1 MDPLAHTLVGAALA
15 RTRLA
20 RGVPYA
26 TTTLVAAANLPD
38 VDVLANVFG
47 SDAALAF
54 RRGPTHGP
62 LGWLLLPPLLVAI
75 VALATRHRRARSG
88 SPLPTAT
95 LLSLAY
101 LGALTHPLLDLLNV
115 YGVRLLSPFSNRW
128 YYGDALFIVD
138 PWFWLILG
146 CAVFLV
152 REPTRRALAL
162 WSAAA
167 AGATYLLFTQPTPPW
182 SRTLWSASLPAAIA
196 FRLARR
202 DALRRRREA
211 IATAALAVWLLYVG
225 GMVAASRAAES
236 AVARE
241 LARQGVAPVER
252 SMVAPVRVDPRL
264 RDVVVQIPDGY
275 RFGRYSLATG
285 ELRLEAGLEPKP
297 PETPEIRAALADPSV
312 RGFVAWA
319 RFPFVRT
326 TGAGDRTRVDL
337 LDGRFAREVPTSG
350 LRFGVATVEVPAP
363 GNADG
368 PRPNDGR

>member
-152 REPTRRALAL
+152 REPTRHALAL

-182 SRTLWSASLPAAIA
+182 SRTLWSASLLAAIA

-312 RGFVAWA
+312 HGFVAWA

-326 TGAGDRTRVDL
+326 TSAGDRTRVDL
-337 LDGRFAREVPTSG
+337 LDGRYAREVPTSG
-350 LRFGVATVEVPAP
+350 RRFGVAAVEVPVP

>member
-1 MDPLAHTLVGAALA
+1 LDPLAHTLVGAALA

-20 RGVPYA
+20 RAVPYA

-38 VDVLANVFG
+38 LDVLSYLAG

-75 VALATRHRRARSG
+75 VALATRRRRARAG
-88 SPLPTAT
+88 SPLPTRT

-101 LGALTHPLLDLLNV
+101 LAALTHPLLDLLNV

-128 YYGDALFIVD
+128 FYGDALFIVD

-167 AGATYLLFTQPTPPW
+167 AGSTYLLLTEPTPLW
-182 SRTLWSASLPAAIA
+182 SKGLWSAAVVATIA
-196 FRLARR
+196 LRLARR
-202 DALRRRREA
+202 DALRRRRER
-211 IATAALAVWLLYVG
+211 IATAAIAVWLLYLG
-225 GMVAASRAAES
+225 GMLAASRVAEK

-241 LARQGVAPVER
+241 LARLEIAPVER
-252 SMVAPVRVDPRL
+252 SMVAPVRVDPRP
-264 RDVVVQIPDGY
+264 RDVVVELPDGY

-285 ELRLEAGLEPKP
+285 ELRLEPAREPKP
-297 PETPEIRAALADPSV
+297 PDTPEVRAALADPSV
-312 RGFVAWA
+312 RGFLGWA

-326 TGAGDRTRVDL
+326 TREGDRIRVDL
-337 LDGRFAREVPTSG
+337 LDGRYVRKVPTSG
-350 LRFGVATVEVPAP
+350 RRFGTASVEVGASLKESL
-363 GNADG
+363 
-368 PRPNDGR
+368 